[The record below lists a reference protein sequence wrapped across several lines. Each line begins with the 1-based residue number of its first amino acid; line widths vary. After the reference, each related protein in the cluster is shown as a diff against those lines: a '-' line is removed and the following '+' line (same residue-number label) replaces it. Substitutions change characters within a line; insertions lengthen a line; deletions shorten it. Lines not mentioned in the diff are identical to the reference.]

1 MDGGGRGVC
10 SFSLAMSAEK
20 RWRLV
25 CYDIRSPERWRKVF
39 KLVRGA
45 GESVQYSVF
54 RCRLDDRETEK
65 LKWQLAQVMEPE
77 DSLLVIDL
85 CSKCAT
91 NVVTRNHVAGWAVKP
106 PTFRIIGGDSQQA
119 PTDGESTIADS
130 LSQASDNLDK
140 DDH

>member
-1 MDGGGRGVC
+1 
-10 SFSLAMSAEK
+10 MSAEK

-45 GESVQYSVF
+45 GEAVQYSVF

-65 LKWQLAQVMEPE
+65 LRWQLAQVMDPE

-85 CSKCAT
+85 CPKCAT
-91 NVVTRNHVAGWAVKP
+91 NVITRNHVAGWAVKP
-106 PTFRIIGGDSQQA
+106 PAYRIVGGAERQA
-119 PTDGESTIADS
+119 LVDDEQAISDVRP
-130 LSQASDNLDK
+130 QASDNLDK
-140 DDH
+140 DDP